1 MRAHFR
7 PWLLLA
13 ILLLPAA
20 AQSQPAAPS
29 LLPKLVNGA
38 STAAQSTASAAAS
51 GPTPLLPRRATGDA
65 WAADSTLQAAQR
77 LLDGDHLN
85 LLSELVANKDL
96 DTIWAQPW
104 AAHRLLN
111 ANPVLQLIPGLGAL
125 ADKAP
130 EAFTGED
137 GRAALTAFRGFVR
150 RALENVGKRMDP
162 EDMAADLEAYAKRGE
177 GDAAWKALMDAAGAG
192 DGAAAGKLH
201 DMVFDELWGGVLDK
215 EKLGL
220 GAGGKAVKE
229 AAATARLREHVR
241 AEEPALWKLITQEDP
256 FITQ

>member
-1 MRAHFR
+1 MRAHLR

-13 ILLLPAA
+13 TLLLPAA

-29 LLPKLVNGA
+29 LLSQLVNGA
-38 STAAQSTASAAAS
+38 STASAAAADS
-51 GPTPLLPRRATGDA
+51 TPILPRSAATRDA
-65 WAADSTLQAAQR
+65 WAADATLQAAQR

-130 EAFTGED
+130 AAFTAED

-177 GDAAWKALMDAAGAG
+177 KDAAWQALMDAAGAG

-201 DMVFDELWGGVLDK
+201 DVVFDELWGGVLDK

-229 AAATARLREHVR
+229 AAATARLREHVKT
-241 AEEPALWKLITQEDP
+241 AEPALWKLITQEDP
-256 FITQ
+256 FITQYVV